1 MGKQVKHLLA
11 YFQPKHYN
19 LQLDLDKS
27 EMTFRGELQ
36 LTGKKVGRPT
46 KRITLHQN
54 GLTVSKAFILKTDK
68 GSTHEVPVTR
78 IVKQDSFDE
87 VRLHTDEQLY
97 PGNYTIKLE
106 FSGDITQQMNGVYPC
121 NFMHDGQ
128 KKQLLATQFESH
140 HAREVFPCID
150 EPAAKATF
158 SLKLSTDTD
167 ETVLSN
173 TPIEDQKTKGNR
185 LITQFEKTPIMSTY
199 LLAFVVGEMDYKET
213 KTNAGVVIRGYTTPD
228 NVDYVDFALDV
239 ARQCIEFYDEYFA
252 ISYPLEKCDLI
263 ALPDFSSGAM
273 ENWGCITFREQT
285 LLVDPAHTALSTKQY
300 VAMVVAHE
308 LAHQWFGN
316 LVTMRWWTDLWLNEG
331 FASWI
336 EFLAIDTLFP
346 DWDMWTQFT
355 SSEQQQAMRLD
366 TLEHTH
372 PVEVPVN
379 SPDEIRTIFD
389 AISYSKGA
397 SVIHMLHEYLGPKDF
412 RIGLQ
417 HYLKSH
423 AYSNTDTVDLW
434 QALEDSSHKPVRAF
448 MHDWTSQTGYPV
460 VRADVD
466 LPNVTLRQHRFMT
479 NPEKGET
486 SKTLWPIPLLLP
498 ELPDEDTLEDKK
510 TKLTYTSDEI
520 FKLNHGQSG
529 FYRTVYNNSH
539 LHTLGSYVK
548 KGRLKPL
555 DRIGILS
562 DAFEAAR
569 YGYSDTTEVIALL
582 ENFFEEDS
590 YAVWEI
596 ITSWI
601 GSLRLVMDDEE
612 LREAI
617 KPFVRALIAS
627 QLKRLGWEQKDAD
640 SHFDRLLRPIIIGMA
655 ASADEAWVVEKCQEL
670 FDSVDTANDLRA
682 DLGTVPSSKKIKR
695 GLIHPDLRGAVFGT
709 VAKRGDKAT
718 FDKLVRMH
726 NKAHLSEEKTT
737 LAAAITSF
745 QQPELISESLKMIR
759 SSDVRLQDVSY
770 WIIYSFMNR
779 HAKQQTWQWL
789 KDNWSWL
796 EENFSND
803 LSFYRMPLYVAR
815 AFSDVSFRPE
825 FEAFFTSKMS
835 GGLERSYKQS
845 LEMLDWQAAWKKRSL
860 KTTKHYFTSKYRQ

>member
-11 YFQPKHYN
+11 YFQPKHYDLRLN
-19 LQLDLDKS
+19 LNKTD
-27 EMTFRGELQ
+27 MAFGGEVSV
-36 LTGKKVGRPT
+36 TGKKVGRPT
-46 KRITLHQN
+46 KRITLHQS
-54 GLTVSKAFILKTDK
+54 GLQVHKATIVKSDK
-68 GSTHEVPVTR
+68 SSTQTIPVTR
-78 IVKQDSFDE
+78 IVNQNSFDE
-87 VRLHTDEQLY
+87 VRLHTDEQMY
-97 PGNYTIKLE
+97 PGNYTIELE
-106 FSGDITQQMNGVYPC
+106 FSGKITQQMNGVYPC
-121 NFMHDGQ
+121 NFTHEGK

-140 HAREVFPCID
+140 HAREVFPCVD

-158 SLKLSTDTD
+158 GLTLGTDTG
-167 ETVLSN
+167 EIVLSN
-173 TPIEDQKTKGNR
+173 TPVQTQTTEGNN

-228 NVDYVDFALDV
+228 NVAYVEFALDV
-239 ARQCIEFYDEYFA
+239 AKQCIEFYDEYFA

-331 FASWI
+331 FASWV
-336 EFLAIDTLFP
+336 EFLAIDKLFP
-346 DWDMWTQFT
+346 SWDMWTQFT

-397 SVIHMLHEYLGPKDF
+397 SVIHMLHEYLGPDDF
-412 RIGLQ
+412 RTGLQ
-417 HYLKSH
+417 YYLKTH

-448 MHDWTSQTGYPV
+448 MHDWTSQSGYPV
-460 VRADVD
+460 VRATVD
-466 LPNVTLRQHRFMT
+466 LPNVSLRQHRFMT
-479 NPEKGET
+479 NQTKGEI
-486 SKTLWPIPLLLP
+486 SKTLWPIPLLIP
-498 ELPDEDTLEDKK
+498 ELSDADTLKYKSAE
-510 TKLTYTSDEI
+510 LTYTTDEV
-520 FKLNHGQSG
+520 FKLNRGQSG

-539 LHTLGSYVK
+539 LHVLGDYIK

-555 DRIGILS
+555 DRIGILA

-569 YGYSDTTEVIALL
+569 YGYIDTTETITLL
-582 ENFFEEDS
+582 ESFFEEDN

-601 GSLRLVMDDEE
+601 GSLRLVMNDET

-627 QLKRLGWEQKDAD
+627 QLKRLGWEQKDSD

-655 ASADEAWVVEKCQEL
+655 ASADESWVVEKCQEL
-670 FDSVDTANDLRA
+670 FASIEDVNDLRA
-682 DLGTVPSSKKIKR
+682 DLGSVPSSKKIKR
-695 GLIHPDLRGAVFGT
+695 GFIHPDLRGAVFGT
-709 VAKRGDKAT
+709 VAKRGDKKT
-718 FDKLVRMH
+718 FDKLVRLH
-726 NKAHLSEEKTT
+726 NKAHLSDEKIT

-745 QQPELISESLKMIR
+745 RQPELVSESLDMIR
-759 SSDVRLQDVSY
+759 SSQVRLQDVSY

-789 KDNWSWL
+789 QSNWSWL
-796 EENFSND
+796 EDNFSND
-803 LSFYRMPLYVAR
+803 LSFYRMPIYVAR
-815 AFSDVSFRPE
+815 AFSDESFRPE
-825 FEAFFTSKMS
+825 FETFFTEKMS
-835 GGLERSYKQS
+835 GGLDRSYNQS
-845 LEMLDWQAAWKKRSL
+845 LEMLDWQTAWKKRSL
-860 KTTKHYFTSKYRQ
+860 KTTKHHFTSKYHQ